1 MTTHDLKSWPDFFE
15 PILTGAKKFELRI
28 NDRKF
33 NVGDVLLLREFDDRT
48 HAYTGRQI
56 RKRVTYML
64 DGIGGGAIAP
74 LAGLNM
80 KYCIMSLADEFTQ
93 PEYTQPETNDRSPS

>member
-15 PILTGAKKFELRI
+15 PIMSGTKTFELRI

-33 NVGDVLLLREFDDRT
+33 NVGDILHLREYDDRK
-48 HAYTGRQI
+48 HQYTGRSV
-56 RKRVTYML
+56 RKRVTYLL
-64 DGIGGGAIAP
+64 DGVGAGSIAP

-80 KYCIMSLADEFTQ
+80 KYCIMAIVDA
-93 PEYTQPETNDRSPS
+93 